1 MFSDSCDE
9 ELESSV
15 TSVAVPP
22 NTDDVAFNQ
31 LATVLSTTFII
42 SPKQSGTNV
51 NRGRGRPRKIQST
64 IYLAYLLYIASYYF

>member
-1 MFSDSCDE
+1 MLSNSCDE
-9 ELESSV
+9 QLESSV

-31 LATVLSTTFII
+31 LATVLSTTSMV

-51 NRGRGRPRKIQST
+51 KRGCGRPRKIQST
-64 IYLAYLLYIASYYF
+64 IYLAYLLYIVSYYF